1 MNEKINSRQIAIKL
15 LENSPFIGEDY
26 FKMEDFITDTLDGKN
41 PKFPQVRGPEFYHV
55 LQDVEDAM
63 FRNFEY
69 PDVTPET
76 LEEIV
81 ETILNEVDSQGYDE
95 LVEEMVRKMGCELR

>member
-1 MNEKINSRQIAIKL
+1 MSKEINSRQIAIKL

-63 FRNFEY
+63 YRNFEY
-69 PDVTPET
+69 PDTTPEM
-76 LEEIV
+76 LEEIT

-95 LVEEMVRKMGCELR
+95 LVEEIVRKMGRELR